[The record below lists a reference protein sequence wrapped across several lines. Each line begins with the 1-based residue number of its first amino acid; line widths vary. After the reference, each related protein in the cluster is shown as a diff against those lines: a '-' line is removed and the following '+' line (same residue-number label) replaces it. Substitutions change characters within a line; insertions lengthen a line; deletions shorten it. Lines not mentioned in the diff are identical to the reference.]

1 MDITTLDYVLLAA
14 IGVLA
19 IIGLFKGFSGWMGTV
34 VGVAVAAVAGYFAFG
49 YCMLAASSC
58 PWVSGPFVRLAAAIL
73 DLFLTLLVF
82 GLVRRLAVRFFSF
95 LLPQPLDALTGMTGG
110 FFLGLVLT
118 VLLAGTAF
126 FEGCPLTE
134 GFLASHSR
142 IVRMAASV
150 LEARL
155 EATSK

>member
-19 IIGLFKGFSGWMGTV
+19 IIGLFKGFSGWMGTM
-34 VGVAVAAVAGYFAFG
+34 VGAAVAAVAGYFAFG

-73 DLFLTLLVF
+73 DLFVMLLAF

-110 FFLGLVLT
+110 VFLGLVLT

-126 FEGCPLTE
+126 FEGGPLTE
-134 GFLASHSR
+134 GRLASHSR
-142 IVRMAASV
+142 IVRIAATV

-155 EATSK
+155 EAASK